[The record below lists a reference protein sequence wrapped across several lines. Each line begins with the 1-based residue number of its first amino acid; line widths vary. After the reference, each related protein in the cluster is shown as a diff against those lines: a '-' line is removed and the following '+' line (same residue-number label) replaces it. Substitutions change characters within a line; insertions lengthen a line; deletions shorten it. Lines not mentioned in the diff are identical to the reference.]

1 MRDARSASSPHG
13 SWKARFILVGILSM
27 LTVVGLRTDPPAGVG
42 QDTIGSLA
50 YTFAAVK
57 DWTFLLGP
65 GFVVGIGNGL
75 LFGYLMYTSGL
86 VPPRMALLGLI
97 GGPLLIAS
105 GVVVMFVLTS
115 RAGHCMPSA
124 PSPKRCGSC
133 WSASLIHV
141 QGIPAGGA
149 GSFAVSFRR
158 IGYTRGHLPCLPR
171 SRSLLRP
178 AGKGAICRLPGRNPH
193 PKS

>member
-1 MRDARSASSPHG
+1 MRDARSASSPHR

-75 LFGYLMYTSGL
+75 LFGYLMYTWGL
-86 VPPRMALLGLI
+86 
-97 GGPLLIAS
+97 S
-105 GVVVMFVLTS
+105 
-115 RAGHCMPSA
+115 H
-124 PSPKRCGSC
+124 
-133 WSASLIHV
+133 
-141 QGIPAGGA
+141 
-149 GSFAVSFRR
+149 
-158 IGYTRGHLPCLPR
+158 RGWR
-171 SRSLLRP
+171 FW
-178 AGKGAICRLPGRNPH
+178 A
-193 PKS
+193 